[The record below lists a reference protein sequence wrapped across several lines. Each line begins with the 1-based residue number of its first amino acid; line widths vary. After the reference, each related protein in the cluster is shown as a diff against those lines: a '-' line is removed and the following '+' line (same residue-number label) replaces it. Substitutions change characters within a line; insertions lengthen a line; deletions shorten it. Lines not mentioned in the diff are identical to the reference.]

1 MKSLN
6 VIDLFPCEIYL
17 IFEKGTQKI
26 YYTIRL
32 NDQVQGA
39 KWQTN
44 NFLNFLTSS
53 SNYSEFQFMI
63 RIMGITSKIEKKKH
77 TQKQTIKQTNKQK
90 DQQYTTSLV
99 IKVFIKYIFIVLL
112 PVIV

>member
-26 YYTIRL
+26 YYTIRS

-39 KWQTN
+39 RWQTN

-63 RIMGITSKIEKKKH
+63 RIMGITSKIEKHKN
-77 TQKQTIKQTNKQK
+77 KQSSKQTNKK
-90 DQQYTTSLV
+90 TNSL
-99 IKVFIKYIFIVLL
+99 LL
-112 PVIV
+112 P

>member
-26 YYTIRL
+26 YYTFRF

-39 KWQTN
+39 RWQTN

-63 RIMGITSKIEKKKH
+63 RIMGITSTIEKKNTH
-77 TQKQTIKQTNKQK
+77 TKTNNQANKQTKRPTVYYFLSYQ
-90 DQQYTTSLV
+90 SL
-99 IKVFIKYIFIVLL
+99 Y
-112 PVIV
+112 

>member
-26 YYTIRL
+26 YYTFRF

-39 KWQTN
+39 RWQTN

-63 RIMGITSKIEKKKH
+63 RIMGITSTIEKKNTHKN
-77 TQKQTIKQTNKQK
+77 KQSSKQTNKK
-90 DQQYTTSLV
+90 TNS
-99 IKVFIKYIFIVLL
+99 ILL
-112 PVIV
+112 P